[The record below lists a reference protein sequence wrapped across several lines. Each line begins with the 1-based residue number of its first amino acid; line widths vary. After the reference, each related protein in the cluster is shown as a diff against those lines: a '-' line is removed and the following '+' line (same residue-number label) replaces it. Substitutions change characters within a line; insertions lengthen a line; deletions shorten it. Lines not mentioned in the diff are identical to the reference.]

1 MSRLTE
7 KDKQGNWALKGVP
20 WKSLHEGQVI
30 TKDVQD
36 RLYGALWKLM
46 EYEDIGLSP
55 DDLKYAEYALEDAA
69 EEIEEYSRM
78 ETNLVGEIKDLLA
91 KFS

>member
-7 KDKQGNWALKGVP
+7 KDEQGNWALKGVS

-69 EEIEEYSRM
+69 EEIEEYSGM

>member
-7 KDKQGNWALKGVP
+7 KDEQGNWALKGVP

-69 EEIEEYSRM
+69 EEIEEYSGM

>member
-7 KDKQGNWALKGVP
+7 KDEQGNWALKGVP

-30 TKDVQD
+30 TKDVQE
-36 RLYGALWKLM
+36 RIYGALFKLM

-69 EEIEEYSRM
+69 EEIEKYCGM

-91 KFS
+91 KFN

>member
-1 MSRLTE
+1 MANMSRLTE
-7 KDKQGNWALKGVP
+7 KDEQGNWALKGVP

-30 TKDVQD
+30 TKDVQE

-55 DDLKYAEYALEDAA
+55 QDVEYALEDAA
-69 EEIEEYSRM
+69 EEMKSISEWKQI
-78 ETNLVGEIKDLLA
+78 L
-91 KFS
+91 